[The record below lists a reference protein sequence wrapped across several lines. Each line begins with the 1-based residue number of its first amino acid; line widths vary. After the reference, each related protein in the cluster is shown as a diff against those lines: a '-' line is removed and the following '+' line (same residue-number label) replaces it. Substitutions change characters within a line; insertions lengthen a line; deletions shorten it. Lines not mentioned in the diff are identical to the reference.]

1 MQVQG
6 WQIPVAYP
14 RGILVRVT
22 LIDIKNTNI
31 AKQYFVDRT
40 PQVLILQI
48 YIKDSYKG
56 F

>member
-1 MQVQG
+1 MQVVG
-6 WQIPVAYP
+6 GKIPVAYP
-14 RGILVRVT
+14 RGILVQVT

-31 AKQYFVDRT
+31 TKQYFVDRT

-48 YIKDSYKG
+48 YMKDSYKG